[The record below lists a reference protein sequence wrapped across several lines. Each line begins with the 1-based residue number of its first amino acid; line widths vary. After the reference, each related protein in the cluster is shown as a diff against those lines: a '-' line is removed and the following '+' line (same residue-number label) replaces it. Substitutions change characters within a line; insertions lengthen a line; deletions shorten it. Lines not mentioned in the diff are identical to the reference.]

1 MEKYK
6 VVFRKSVF
14 KDLERIPKKDVRR
27 IVASIKTL
35 AENPR
40 PPQSRKLSGDEKYRL
55 RSGVYRILYS
65 IEDNKLII
73 CVVKIRHRKNVY
85 RKST

>member
-6 VVFRKSVF
+6 VVFRKSVL

-27 IVASIKTL
+27 IVASIETL

-40 PPQSRKLSGDEKYRL
+40 PHQSKRLSGDEKYRL

-65 IEDNKLII
+65 IEDDKLIV
-73 CVVKIRHRKNVY
+73 CVVKVRHRKDVY
-85 RKST
+85 RKK

>member
-6 VVFRKSVF
+6 VVFRKSVL

-27 IVASIKTL
+27 IVAAIKSL
-35 AENPR
+35 ADNPH
-40 PPQSRKLSGDEKYRL
+40 PPQSKKLSGDEKYRL

-65 IEDNKLII
+65 IEDDQLIV
-73 CVVKIRHRKNVY
+73 CVVKVRHRKDVY
-85 RKST
+85 RKK

>member
-6 VVFRKSVF
+6 VVFRKSVL

-27 IVASIKTL
+27 IVASIKSL

-40 PPQSRKLSGDEKYRL
+40 PPQSMKLTGDEKYRL

-65 IEDNKLII
+65 IEDDKLII
-73 CVVKIRHRKNVY
+73 CVVKVRHRKEVY
-85 RKST
+85 RKK

>member
-6 VVFRKSVF
+6 VVFRKSVL

-27 IVASIKTL
+27 IVAAIKSL
-35 AENPR
+35 AEDPR
-40 PPQSRKLSGDEKYRL
+40 PPQSKKLSGDEKYRL

-65 IEDNKLII
+65 IEDDKLIV
-73 CVVKIRHRKNVY
+73 CVVKVRHRKDVY
-85 RKST
+85 KKK